1 MPFTAEELEAM
12 RLADE
17 EIEREFEE
25 SYSAQYADAE
35 ISKWLDELAVNDT
48 LDHKQLH
55 NKRYQR
61 AYYEEHKEEIAAK
74 MRAYY
79 EAHRDEIAARKRAYY
94 EAHRDEIAARKRA
107 YYEAHRDEIAAKMRA
122 YYEAHRDEIAAKMR
136 AYRKRKRQQE
146 YMLAAEIK
154 NTAPDTAIVRS
165 GT

>member
-25 SYSAQYADAE
+25 SYSAQCADAE

-55 NKRYQR
+55 KKRRQR
-61 AYYEEHKEEIAAK
+61 AYYEEHK
-74 MRAYY
+74 
-79 EAHRDEIAARKRAYY
+79 
-94 EAHRDEIAARKRA
+94 
-107 YYEAHRDEIAAKMRA
+107 
-122 YYEAHRDEIAAKMR
+122 DEIAAKMR
-136 AYRKRKRQQE
+136 AYREEHKDEIAAKKRAYREEHKDKIAAQRRAYRKQKRQQE
-146 YMLAAEIK
+146 YMIAAEIK
-154 NTAPDTAIVRS
+154 NTAPDTAMSES

>member
-35 ISKWLDELAVNDT
+35 ISKWLDEQAINDT

-55 NKRYQR
+55 KKRQQRAYREEHKDEIAAQQRAYREKHKDEIAAQQRAYREEHKDEIAAKKR
-61 AYYEEHKEEIAAK
+61 AYYEEHK
-74 MRAYY
+74 
-79 EAHRDEIAARKRAYY
+79 DEIAAQQ
-94 EAHRDEIAARKRA
+94 
-107 YYEAHRDEIAAKMRA
+107 
-122 YYEAHRDEIAAKMR
+122 R

-146 YMLAAEIK
+146 YMIAAEIK
-154 NTAPDTAIVRS
+154 NTAPDTAMSES

>member
-35 ISKWLDELAVNDT
+35 ISKWLDEQAINDT

-55 NKRYQR
+55 KKRQQRAYREEHKDEIAAQQRAYREEHKYEIAAQQRAYREDHKDEIAAKKR
-61 AYYEEHKEEIAAK
+61 AYYEEHK
-74 MRAYY
+74 
-79 EAHRDEIAARKRAYY
+79 DEIAAQQ
-94 EAHRDEIAARKRA
+94 
-107 YYEAHRDEIAAKMRA
+107 
-122 YYEAHRDEIAAKMR
+122 R

-146 YMLAAEIK
+146 YMIAAEIK
-154 NTAPDTAIVRS
+154 NTAPDTAMSES

>member
-35 ISKWLDELAVNDT
+35 IGNWLDDLAVNDT

-55 NKRYQR
+55 NKRYR
-61 AYYEEHKEEIAAK
+61 
-74 MRAYY
+74 RAYY
-79 EAHRDEIAARKRAYY
+79 EAHRDEIAARKRAY
-94 EAHRDEIAARKRA
+94 
-107 YYEAHRDEIAAKMRA
+107 
-122 YYEAHRDEIAAKMR
+122 
-136 AYRKRKRQQE
+136 RKRKRQQK
-146 YMLAAEIK
+146 YMIAAEIK
-154 NTAPDTAIVRS
+154 NTAPGTAIVRS